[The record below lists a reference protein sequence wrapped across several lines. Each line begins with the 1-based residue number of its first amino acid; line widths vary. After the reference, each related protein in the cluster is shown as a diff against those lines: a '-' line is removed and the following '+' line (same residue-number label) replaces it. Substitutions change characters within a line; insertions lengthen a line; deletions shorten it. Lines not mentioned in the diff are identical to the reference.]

1 MRFMFFPGLRPFPS
15 ALLAVSALLVC
26 SLLLTEAL
34 AGTGQTAQAAPQKNA
49 QKNVEENAEKNA
61 EKTRAAV
68 FDFELIDTSLEG
80 AVKGINDDE
89 TKRLRLIS
97 DILREKLSDSGRYE
111 ITDLTAVKPQ
121 IEDAGYLHSC
131 NGCEIKI
138 AAQTDADYA
147 VTGVVQK
154 VSNLI
159 LNINVY
165 IRDVETGKLV
175 RSASA
180 DIRGN
185 TDRSWSHGISWLAR
199 NRLLKP

>member
-1 MRFMFFPGLRPFPS
+1 MPFTLKPRSLHRLAFAVVFAAS
-15 ALLAVSALLVC
+15 ALVAFP
-26 SLLLTEAL
+26 EAL
-34 AGTGQTAQAAPQKNA
+34 IAESSAPVA
-49 QKNVEENAEKNA
+49 
-61 EKTRAAV
+61 KTRAAV

-80 AVKGINDDE
+80 EVKGLNPAE
-89 TKRLRLIS
+89 SERLVMIS
-97 DILREKLSDSGRYE
+97 DLLRSKLAESGRYE
-111 ITDLTAVKPQ
+111 VADLAPMAAR
-121 IEDAGYLHSC
+121 IAEAGYLHSC

-138 AAQTDADYA
+138 AADAQADLA

-159 LNINVY
+159 LNINIY
-165 IRDVETGKLV
+165 IRDVKSGQLV

-185 TDRSWSHGISWLAR
+185 TDRSWSHGVSWLAR

>member
-1 MRFMFFPGLRPFPS
+1 MRSFF
-15 ALLAVSALLVC
+15 VSALAVFLCC
-26 SLLLTEAL
+26 SAPLRADS
-34 AGTGQTAQAAPQKNA
+34 GTSGGAAR
-49 QKNVEENAEKNA
+49 
-61 EKTRAAV
+61 TAV

-80 AVKGINDDE
+80 AVRGENAAE
-89 TKRLRLIS
+89 SERLLLIS
-97 DILREKLSDSGRYE
+97 SILREKLSESGLYLMV
-111 ITDLTAVKPQ
+111 DLTPLKSQ
-121 IEDAGYLHSC
+121 IENAGYLHSC
-131 NGCEIKI
+131 NGCEVKL
-138 AAQTDADYA
+138 AAQADATIA

-165 IRDVETGKLV
+165 MRDVESGRMI

-185 TDRSWSHGISWLAR
+185 TDQSWSHGISWLAR

>member
-1 MRFMFFPGLRPFPS
+1 MRVKLKPRSPFRL
-15 ALLAVSALLVC
+15 ALAVVLV
-26 SLLLTEAL
+26 TL
-34 AGTGQTAQAAPQKNA
+34 AAGLHIGQAA
-49 QKNVEENAEKNA
+49 AESPTTAAKS
-61 EKTRAAV
+61 RAAV

-80 AVKGINDDE
+80 EVKGINDAE
-89 TKRLRLIS
+89 SQRLVLIS
-97 DILREKLSDSGRYE
+97 DLLREKLTESGRYE
-111 ITDLTAVKPQ
+111 IADLAPFKTR
-121 IEDAGYLHSC
+121 IEEAGYLHSC
-131 NGCEIKI
+131 NGCESKI
-138 AAQTDADYA
+138 ASDADADLA

-165 IRDVETGKLV
+165 IHDAKSGKLV

-185 TDRSWSHGISWLAR
+185 TDQSWTHGISWLAR

>member
-1 MRFMFFPGLRPFPS
+1 MPLTLKLR
-15 ALLAVSALLVC
+15 
-26 SLLLTEAL
+26 SLHRLAL
-34 AGTGQTAQAAPQKNA
+34 AAGFAVLMLGALPGTSG
-49 QKNVEENAEKNA
+49 AESSASGSKV
-61 EKTRAAV
+61 RAAV

-80 AVKGINDDE
+80 EVKGINQAE
-89 TKRLRLIS
+89 SQRLVMIS
-97 DILREKLSDSGRYE
+97 DLLRAKLMESGRYE
-111 ITDLTAVKPQ
+111 IADLAPMKDR
-121 IEDAGYLHSC
+121 IADAGYLHSC

-138 AAQTDADYA
+138 AGDAEADLA

-165 IRDVETGKLV
+165 IRDVKSGQLV

-185 TDRSWSHGISWLAR
+185 TDRSWSHGVSWLAR

>member
-1 MRFMFFPGLRPFPS
+1 MRTLF
-15 ALLAVSALLVC
+15 VSAL
-26 SLLLTEAL
+26 AL
-34 AGTGQTAQAAPQKNA
+34 FLCLSAPLR
-49 QKNVEENAEKNA
+49 AESG
-61 EKTRAAV
+61 KTSAAV
-68 FDFELIDTSLEG
+68 FNFELIDTSLEG
-80 AVKGINDDE
+80 EVKGINDNE
-89 TKRLRLIS
+89 TKRLLLIS
-97 DILREKLSDSGRYE
+97 DILREKLSESGLYE
-111 ITDLTAVKPQ
+111 IVDLTGLKPK

-131 NGCEIKI
+131 NGCEVKLAGEVDAQI
-138 AAQTDADYA
+138 AI
-147 VTGVVQK
+147 TGVVQK

-165 IRDVETGKLV
+165 MRDVKSGEMV

>member
-1 MRFMFFPGLRPFPS
+1 MPLTLKPRTPRRLVLTGIFAAVTLGALPGLS
-15 ALLAVSALLVC
+15 VSE
-26 SLLLTEAL
+26 SP
-34 AGTGQTAQAAPQKNA
+34 APGS
-49 QKNVEENAEKNA
+49 
-61 EKTRAAV
+61 KTRAAV

-80 AVKGINDDE
+80 EVKGINPAE
-89 TKRLRLIS
+89 SQRLVMIS
-97 DILREKLSDSGRYE
+97 DLLRAKLTESGRYE
-111 ITDLTAVKPQ
+111 IADLAPMKDR
-121 IEDAGYLHSC
+121 IADAGYLHSC

-138 AAQTDADYA
+138 AGEAEADLA

-165 IRDVETGKLV
+165 IRDVKSGQLV

-185 TDRSWSHGISWLAR
+185 TDRSWSHGVSWLAR

>member
-1 MRFMFFPGLRPFPS
+1 MHNLRAPRS
-15 ALLAVSALLVC
+15 QLRLMAAILLMACAAATFSQNA
-26 SLLLTEAL
+26 
-34 AGTGQTAQAAPQKNA
+34 TAQSSNSGPKA
-49 QKNVEENAEKNA
+49 
-61 EKTRAAV
+61 RAAV

-80 AVKGINDDE
+80 EVKGVNE
-89 TKRLRLIS
+89 AESQRLVMIS
-97 DILREKLSDSGRYE
+97 DLLRSKLSESGRYE
-111 ITDLTAVKPQ
+111 IADLSHVKAR
-121 IEDAGYLHSC
+121 IADAGYLHSC
-131 NGCEIKI
+131 NGCDTKI
-138 AAQTDADYA
+138 AAAAEADLA

-165 IRDVETGKLV
+165 IRDVKSGQLV

-185 TDRSWSHGISWLAR
+185 TDQSWSHGVSWLAR

>member
-1 MRFMFFPGLRPFPS
+1 MRSFF
-15 ALLAVSALLVC
+15 VSALVF
-26 SLLLTEAL
+26 SAVL
-34 AGTGQTAQAAPQKNA
+34 AGLLFWGPPLQADPGSSP
-49 QKNVEENAEKNA
+49 
-61 EKTRAAV
+61 RAARTAL

-80 AVKGINDDE
+80 AVRGENAVE
-89 TKRLRLIS
+89 SERLLLIS
-97 DILREKLSDSGRYE
+97 SILREKLTESGLYQMV
-111 ITDLTAVKPQ
+111 DLAPLKSK

-131 NGCEIKI
+131 NGCEVKLAAQAGAKI
-138 AAQTDADYA
+138 AI
-147 VTGVVQK
+147 TGVVQK

-165 IRDVETGKLV
+165 MRDVESGQII

-185 TDRSWSHGISWLAR
+185 TDQSWSHGISWLAR

>member
-1 MRFMFFPGLRPFPS
+1 MRVLPAPVSVLRP
-15 ALLAVSALLVC
+15 LVAVMILWLVPAMGF
-26 SLLLTEAL
+26 SGPAR
-34 AGTGQTAQAAPQKNA
+34 
-49 QKNVEENAEKNA
+49 AETPKLR
-61 EKTRAAV
+61 TAV

-80 AVKGINDDE
+80 SVKGINHDE
-89 TKRLRLIS
+89 TQRLAMIS
-97 DILREKLSDSGRYE
+97 TELRAKLSESGRYE
-111 ITDLTAVKPQ
+111 IVDLSPARKQ

-131 NGCEIKI
+131 NGCDTKI
-138 AAQTDADYA
+138 AAGADAQLA

-165 IRDVETGKLV
+165 IRDVESGRV
-175 RSASA
+175 IRSASA

>member
-1 MRFMFFPGLRPFPS
+1 MRIFF
-15 ALLAVSALLVC
+15 VSALT
-26 SLLLTEAL
+26 LLFCL
-34 AGTGQTAQAAPQKNA
+34 AGPLQA
-49 QKNVEENAEKNA
+49 ESEKS
-61 EKTRAAV
+61 RAAV

-80 AVKGINDDE
+80 EVKGINADE
-89 TKRLRLIS
+89 TKRLILIS
-97 DILREKLSDSGRYE
+97 DILREKLSESGLYE
-111 ITDLTAVKPQ
+111 IADLTPLKPQ

-131 NGCEIKI
+131 NGCEVKL
-138 AAQTDADYA
+138 AAQADAQLA
-147 VTGVVQK
+147 ITGVVQK

-165 IRDVETGKLV
+165 MRDVKTGQMV

-185 TDRSWSHGISWLAR
+185 TDQSWSRGISWLAR

>member
-1 MRFMFFPGLRPFPS
+1 MRTLF
-15 ALLAVSALLVC
+15 VSALV
-26 SLLLTEAL
+26 LLLCLTAPLRAETE
-34 AGTGQTAQAAPQKNA
+34 KS
-49 QKNVEENAEKNA
+49 K
-61 EKTRAAV
+61 AAV
-68 FDFELIDTSLEG
+68 FNFELIDTSLEG
-80 AVKGINDDE
+80 EVKGINDDE
-89 TKRLRLIS
+89 TKRLLLIS
-97 DILREKLSDSGRYE
+97 DILREKLSESGFYE
-111 ITDLTAVKPQ
+111 IVDLTALKPK

-131 NGCEIKI
+131 NGCEVKLADEADAQI
-138 AAQTDADYA
+138 AI
-147 VTGVVQK
+147 TGVVQK

-165 IRDVETGKLV
+165 MRDVKSGEMV

>member
-1 MRFMFFPGLRPFPS
+1 MRTLF
-15 ALLAVSALLVC
+15 VSALV
-26 SLLLTEAL
+26 LLLCL
-34 AGTGQTAQAAPQKNA
+34 SGPLR
-49 QKNVEENAEKNA
+49 AES
-61 EKTRAAV
+61 EKTRVAV
-68 FDFELIDTSLEG
+68 FNFELIDTSLEG
-80 AVKGINDDE
+80 EVKGINDDE
-89 TKRLRLIS
+89 TKRLVLIS
-97 DILREKLSDSGRYE
+97 DILREKLSESGLYE
-111 ITDLTAVKPQ
+111 IANLTALKPK

-131 NGCEIKI
+131 NGCEVKLAGEADAQI
-138 AAQTDADYA
+138 AI
-147 VTGVVQK
+147 TGVVQK

-165 IRDVETGKLV
+165 MRDVESGEMV

>member
-1 MRFMFFPGLRPFPS
+1 MRIFL
-15 ALLAVSALLVC
+15 VSAMAVLLG
-26 SLLLTEAL
+26 LTFPLRADSVKSRAL
-34 AGTGQTAQAAPQKNA
+34 
-49 QKNVEENAEKNA
+49 
-61 EKTRAAV
+61 V

-80 AVKGINDDE
+80 EVKGLNDDE
-89 TKRLRLIS
+89 TKRLILIS
-97 DILREKLSDSGRYE
+97 DILREKLSESGLYE
-111 ITDLTAVKPQ
+111 IADITPLKPQ

-131 NGCEIKI
+131 NGCEVKI
-138 AAQTDADYA
+138 AAQADAQLA

-165 IRDVETGKLV
+165 MRDVKTGQML

-185 TDRSWSHGISWLAR
+185 TDQSWSHGISWLAR

>member
-1 MRFMFFPGLRPFPS
+1 MRTFF
-15 ALLAVSALLVC
+15 VSALV
-26 SLLLTEAL
+26 LLLCL
-34 AGTGQTAQAAPQKNA
+34 AAPLR
-49 QKNVEENAEKNA
+49 AEP
-61 EKTRAAV
+61 EKSRAAV

-80 AVKGINDDE
+80 AVKGINQNE
-89 TKRLRLIS
+89 SKRLILIS
-97 DILREKLSDSGRYE
+97 DILREKLSDSGLYE
-111 ITDLTAVKPQ
+111 IADLSHMKPK

-131 NGCEIKI
+131 NGCEVKL
-138 AAQTDADYA
+138 AAEADADLA
-147 VTGVVQK
+147 ITGVVQK

-165 IRDVETGKLV
+165 MRDVKSGQMI

-185 TDRSWSHGISWLAR
+185 TDQSWSHGISWLAR